1 MHIYNMSEKIKVVL
15 DTANWMEADDYL
27 MMRRF
32 YQYICQFQ
40 TFRLFSENDTPD
52 FVIGDHGIL
61 HAPDYI
67 YTIAHMKLEI
77 DGQSVSIDSMDALLP
92 ILQFAEKL
100 DKAHEAVL
108 SVVYGVNW
116 VNSKEDPDYI
126 HFRPSFEFF
135 DLSENEPN
143 IAKNVGIWSQ
153 MQVPDITDE
162 AFYYHYSGIGETGLT
177 TGDDHKNGTIED
189 AKKCSGFYGD
199 YLILG
204 VDLPLDADPKGI
216 EEIKEMFTAFEEI
229 YETSELNIW
238 ETLIEEYD
246 GRMQGGGW
254 ASFWTNGSGMPG
266 FIRDLE
272 KLNEKINSLAP
283 DATLILNGPM
293 VSEDPEHPFTAVYFS
308 VNDQRKI
315 EVKVMKLPD

>member
-27 MMRRF
+27 MMRRL

-100 DKAHEAVL
+100 DKAHEAIL
-108 SVVYGVNW
+108 SVNYGVNR
-116 VNSKEDPDYI
+116 VNGKEDPDYI
-126 HFRPSFEFF
+126 RFHPAFEFF
-135 DLSENEPN
+135 DLGELETK
-143 IAKNVGIWSQ
+143 IAANVGIWSQ

-162 AFYYHYSGIGETGLT
+162 AYFYHYSGIGETWLT
-177 TGDDHKNGTIED
+177 TGDDHMNCIIED

-199 YLILG
+199 YLTLG

-308 VNDQRKI
+308 VNDQRKM